1 MKIYIV
7 KEGDTLYELS
17 KKYDVPLA
25 KIIDANPQLVDPNK
39 LDVGAKIKLPTEP
52 VPVPGGSQPIIHK
65 HTVKQGDSLWK
76 LSKAWGVTLK
86 EIIDANP
93 QLKNPNAL
101 LVGEVVNIPSSGVY
115 SESGADDGGSM
126 SSGSGLNPGKK
137 KPGSKDYTG
146 VKEEITAP
154 IEQPPVV
161 PEVKEPEP
169 LILPKL
175 PEISPFPEEPKKF
188 EPEYKPEILPEIKK
202 PVILPEVMKP
212 EILPEVKK
220 PEVMPDFKK
229 PAIMPAIMPDF
240 KPEFKP
246 EFKPDFKPPYK
257 PIEPEYTYP
266 VKTMP
271 LPHPIHPM
279 AEPCPPFAE
288 MPLHMMPHPC
298 PEFPFQEA
306 PAFMMPPYGG
316 FHEGP
321 CGCHE
326 PKHWH
331 GSDYGTAVHPY
342 HHIPQE
348 AMPVS
353 YNEGWGDAASGYPG
367 VSEQPMSL
375 EYSQFSITES
385 YTGNMGSDY
394 HPYPEH
400 HHTAPTY
407 GYVPS
412 PCGCHGGEVSPHYN
426 MPQHGHYQHAPDMA
440 VPYQPWQGGMD
451 YNARPYGYPSELMGT
466 QGAYPP
472 FENPYEQNWYDRQND
487 QQLDSAFNP
496 SAPFEAKQSNMSISS
511 EVENDTKPSVSRDTA
526 IEENAK
532 ERAKVHRQQAN
543 KTRTAAKK
551 SRKPQVSSKG
561 KRHNPWI
568 KG

>member
-1 MKIYIV
+1 VKIHIV

-39 LDVGAKIKLPTEP
+39 LEVGTKIKVPTEP

-115 SESGADDGGSM
+115 TETGAEEGTSM
-126 SSGSGLNPGKK
+126 SSGSTPGKK
-137 KPGSKDYTG
+137 KPGSKEYTG

-154 IEQPPVV
+154 IEQPPV

-169 LILPKL
+169 PVLPKL
-175 PEISPFPEEPKKF
+175 PEISPFPEEPKKI
-188 EPEYKPEILPEIKK
+188 EPEIKK
-202 PVILPEVMKP
+202 PEMM
-212 EILPEVKK
+212 PEVKK
-220 PEVMPDFKK
+220 PIIMPEIKKPEIMPEIKKPEIMPEIKKSEVMPEFKK
-229 PAIMPAIMPDF
+229 PVVMPEF

-246 EFKPDFKPPYK
+246 EFIPPYK
-257 PIEPEYTYP
+257 PIEPEYTFP

-271 LPHPIHPM
+271 LPHPIHPI
-279 AEPCPPFAE
+279 AEPCPPFME
-288 MPLHMMPHPC
+288 MPVHMMPHPC
-298 PEFPFQEA
+298 PEFPHKNA
-306 PAFMMPPYGG
+306 PAFTMPQYVSP
-316 FHEGP
+316 EGP
-321 CGCHE
+321 WGYHE
-326 PKHWH
+326 PVKWQ
-331 GSDYGTAVHPY
+331 GADFGKAVHPF
-342 HHIPQE
+342 HQISQE
-348 AMPVS
+348 VMPVS
-353 YNEGWGDAASGYPG
+353 YNEGWGNATAGYPG

-385 YTGNMGSDY
+385 YTGGMGSNY
-394 HPYPEH
+394 QPYPEH
-400 HHTAPTY
+400 HHTAMTY

-412 PCGCHGGEVSPHYN
+412 PCGCHGGEISPYYN
-426 MPQHGHYQHAPDMA
+426 MPHHGYPQHEHHGHHVPGVG

-451 YNARPYGYPSELMGT
+451 FNAGAYGSPAAHGTYPSF
-466 QGAYPP
+466 A
-472 FENPYEQNWYDRQND
+472 NPYEQNWNERQNE
-487 QQLDSAFNP
+487 QQFAP
-496 SAPFEAKQSNMSISS
+496 SPFETQQSNISGS
-511 EVENDTKPSVSRDTA
+511 NELENADDDLPIRDTGV
-526 IEENAK
+526 EEAAK
-532 ERAKVHRQQAN
+532 SRAKVNRQQAN

-551 SRKPQVSSKG
+551 SRKQSPASRSK
-561 KRHNPWI
+561 RQNPWI

>member
-1 MKIYIV
+1 MKIHIV

-39 LDVGAKIKLPTEP
+39 LDVGAKIKVPTEP

-115 SESGADDGGSM
+115 SESGSDDGVSM
-126 SSGSGLNPGKK
+126 SSGSGANPGKK

-169 LILPKL
+169 PILPKL

-188 EPEYKPEILPEIKK
+188 EPEHKPEILPEIKK
-202 PVILPEVMKP
+202 PVILPEVKKP
-212 EILPEVKK
+212 EIL
-220 PEVMPDFKK
+220 PDFKK
-229 PAIMPAIMPDF
+229 PAIMPEF

-246 EFKPDFKPPYK
+246 EYKPEYKLPYK
-257 PIEPEYTYP
+257 PIEPEFTHP

-316 FHEGP
+316 YHEGP

-326 PKHWH
+326 TKHWH
-331 GSDYGTAVHPY
+331 GAEYGTAVHPY

-353 YNEGWGDAASGYPG
+353 YNEGWGNAPSGYPG

-385 YTGNMGSDY
+385 YTGNVGSDY
-394 HPYPEH
+394 HPYPEY
-400 HHTAPTY
+400 HHTAATY

-412 PCGCHGGEVSPHYN
+412 PCGCHGGEVSPYHN
-426 MPQHGHYQHAPDMA
+426 MPQHGYPQHGHHQYAPDMA
-440 VPYQPWQGGMD
+440 APYQPWQGEMD
-451 YNARPYGYPSELMGT
+451 YNAGAYGGHPSAFMGT

-472 FENPYEQNWYDRQND
+472 FVNPYEPNWNDRQND
-487 QQLDSAFNP
+487 QQPDLAFSP
-496 SAPFEAKQSNMSISS
+496 SAPFDAKQSNISVSS
-511 EVENDTKPSVSRDTA
+511 EIGNDTEPSVSRDTS
-526 IEENAK
+526 IEDNAK
-532 ERAKVHRQQAN
+532 ARAKVHRQQAN

>member
-1 MKIYIV
+1 
-7 KEGDTLYELS
+7 
-17 KKYDVPLA
+17 
-25 KIIDANPQLVDPNK
+25 
-39 LDVGAKIKLPTEP
+39 
-52 VPVPGGSQPIIHK
+52 
-65 HTVKQGDSLWK
+65 
-76 LSKAWGVTLK
+76 
-86 EIIDANP
+86 
-93 QLKNPNAL
+93 
-101 LVGEVVNIPSSGVY
+101 
-115 SESGADDGGSM
+115 M

-246 EFKPDFKPPYK
+246 EFKSDFKPPYK

-412 PCGCHGGEVSPHYN
+412 PCGCHGEKLVRTITCRNTGIISMHRTWRYRINLGRVEWTTMLGHTDIRPNSWELKEHILHLKIHMNRTGMIGKMTSSSIRHSIRRLHSKRSNPICRSAVKLRTIRNHPYREIPPLKRMLRKEPKSIVSKLIKQELQPRN
-426 MPQHGHYQHAPDMA
+426 HASLKSHQKASATIPGSRVKTSSM
-440 VPYQPWQGGMD
+440 
-451 YNARPYGYPSELMGT
+451 NA
-466 QGAYPP
+466 
-472 FENPYEQNWYDRQND
+472 
-487 QQLDSAFNP
+487 
-496 SAPFEAKQSNMSISS
+496 
-511 EVENDTKPSVSRDTA
+511 
-526 IEENAK
+526 
-532 ERAKVHRQQAN
+532 
-543 KTRTAAKK
+543 
-551 SRKPQVSSKG
+551 
-561 KRHNPWI
+561 
-568 KG
+568 